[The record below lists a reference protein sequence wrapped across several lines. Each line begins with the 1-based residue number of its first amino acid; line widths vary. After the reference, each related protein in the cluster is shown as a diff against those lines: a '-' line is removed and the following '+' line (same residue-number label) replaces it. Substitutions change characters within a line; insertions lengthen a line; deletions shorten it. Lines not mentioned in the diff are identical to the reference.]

1 MKYVNKF
8 KLAFYG
14 VLLTVLGASSCTKG
28 LDYENTGA
36 INPKNVWTDSVLIKA
51 YLNDIYGGLMPNWP
65 LGSGAGADEGING
78 SGGNL
83 GSFQQGIVDVATN
96 FTRLDYTY
104 IDKANY
110 FMDQLADLPETVIS
124 GSTKSRLIGEA
135 KFWRAWKYWDMV
147 SSIGGVPLILHTQD
161 GSDINSLRVPRSK
174 TSECVA
180 QIIKDLDEAA
190 VSLPPNYSGADYG
203 RINRAAALGL
213 KARILLWYASPL
225 FNATNDQ
232 VRWTNAYNAA
242 KAAIQAADA
251 GGFGLF
257 ENYRLIWYSRNKEQI
272 MTKQYYYPDNYMNFA
287 PIRPISFTN
296 GSTNNDQPILPLLIA
311 YPKRDGSPMQFDQNQ
326 LSDPAY
332 NKQFLTDFYTNRDD
346 RFYATIWCGGT
357 VYPTPDINVLG
368 MTAPR
373 SRTYWQAWTWKPTA
387 TPNTVLPARDVNM
400 FSGISPLVQNGDEN
414 GVTGF
419 FQRKGLD
426 TLLDRNALV
435 GVAANAKS
443 WFSPMRYAEL
453 LLNLAET
460 ANETGRS
467 NEALNALYAIRK
479 RAGIAPGAATNY
491 GISAIGQGDIRNA
504 IINERQVELA
514 FEGFR
519 YSDLRRWKR
528 YDILNTQNTR
538 KGLLLMLNKGE
549 ALPGNTDN
557 IMNAAVRAKFSAVL
571 IQNLDKTGSTNQ
583 SYKLSLNHWFNS
595 LNPAQ
600 ISIEPDQLPQNKEW
614 GGTFDPLQ

>member
-1 MKYVNKF
+1 MKYLNQF
-8 KLAFYG
+8 K
-14 VLLTVLGASSCTKG
+14 TVLYLVLIAAVGGSSCTKG

-51 YLNDIYGGLMPNWP
+51 YLNDVYGGLMPGWQ
-65 LGSGAGADEGING
+65 LGSGANADEGING

-96 FTRLDYTY
+96 FTNLDYTY

-110 FMDQLADLPETVIS
+110 FMDQLVDVPESVIS
-124 GSTKSRLIGEA
+124 TTTKNRLVGEA

-147 SSIGGVPLILHTQD
+147 RSIGGVPLILHTQN
-161 GSDINSLRVPRSK
+161 GSDINSLKVPRSK
-174 TSECVA
+174 TSECIA
-180 QIIKDLDEAA
+180 QIIKDLDESAS
-190 VSLPPNYSGADYG
+190 VLPPNYSGVDYG

-213 KARILLWYASPL
+213 KARVLLWYASPL

-232 VRWTNAYNAA
+232 TRWTNAYNAA
-242 KAAIQAADA
+242 KAAVQAADA

-272 MTKQYYYPDNYMNFA
+272 MTRQYYYPDSYMNFA
-287 PIRPISFTN
+287 PIRPIAFTN

-311 YPKRDGSPMQFDQNQ
+311 YPKRDGSPIQFDQDQ
-326 LSDPAY
+326 LSNPAY

-357 VYPTPDINVLG
+357 VYPTPDVNVIG

-373 SRTYWQAWTWKPTA
+373 SRTYWQAWTWKDTA
-387 TPNTVLPARDVNM
+387 TPNTVLPARDNSL
-400 FSGISPLVQNGDEN
+400 FSGISPLIQNGDEN

-453 LLNLAET
+453 LLNLAES

-467 NEALNALYAIRK
+467 GEALNALYAIRK
-479 RAGIAPGAATNY
+479 RAGIAPGTATNY
-491 GISAIGQGDIRNA
+491 GVTATGQVDIRQA
-504 IINERQVELA
+504 IMNERQVELA

-519 YSDLRRWKR
+519 YNDLRRWKR
-528 YDILNTQNTR
+528 YDILNTQGTR
-538 KGLLLMLNKGE
+538 RGLLLMLNKGQ

-557 IMNAAVRAKFSAVL
+557 IMNAAVRTKFSAVV
-571 IQNLDKTGSTNQ
+571 IENLDKTASANQ
-583 SYKLSLNHWFNS
+583 FYKLSLKHWFNS

>member
-1 MKYVNKF
+1 MKYLNQF
-8 KLAFYG
+8 K
-14 VLLTVLGASSCTKG
+14 TVLYLVLIAAVGGSSCTKG

-51 YLNDIYGGLMPNWP
+51 YLNDVYGGLMPGWQ
-65 LGSGAGADEGING
+65 LGSGANADEGING

-96 FTRLDYTY
+96 FTNLDYTY

-110 FMDQLADLPETVIS
+110 FMDQLVDVPESVIS
-124 GSTKSRLIGEA
+124 TTTKNRLVGEA

-147 SSIGGVPLILHTQD
+147 RSIGGVPLILHTQN
-161 GSDINSLRVPRSK
+161 GSDINSLKVPRSK
-174 TSECVA
+174 TSECIA
-180 QIIKDLDEAA
+180 QIIKDLDESAS
-190 VSLPPNYSGADYG
+190 VLPPNYSGVDYG

-213 KARILLWYASPL
+213 KARVLLWYASPL

-232 VRWTNAYNAA
+232 ARWTNAYNAA
-242 KAAIQAADA
+242 KAAVQAADA

-272 MTKQYYYPDNYMNFA
+272 MTRQYYYPDSYMNFA
-287 PIRPISFTN
+287 PIRPIAFTN

-311 YPKRDGSPMQFDQNQ
+311 YPKRDGSPIQFDQDQ
-326 LSDPAY
+326 LSNPAY

-357 VYPTPDINVLG
+357 VYPTPDVNVIG

-373 SRTYWQAWTWKPTA
+373 SRTYWQAWTWKDTA
-387 TPNTVLPARDVNM
+387 TPSTVLPARDNSL
-400 FSGISPLVQNGDEN
+400 FSGISPLIQNGDEN

-453 LLNLAET
+453 LLNLAES

-467 NEALNALYAIRK
+467 GEALNALYAIRK
-479 RAGIAPGAATNY
+479 RAGIAPGTATDY
-491 GISAIGQGDIRNA
+491 GVTATGQVDIRQA
-504 IINERQVELA
+504 IMNERQVELA

-519 YSDLRRWKR
+519 YNDLRRWKR
-528 YDILNTQNTR
+528 YDILNTQ
-538 KGLLLMLNKGE
+538 
-549 ALPGNTDN
+549 
-557 IMNAAVRAKFSAVL
+557 
-571 IQNLDKTGSTNQ
+571 
-583 SYKLSLNHWFNS
+583 
-595 LNPAQ
+595 
-600 ISIEPDQLPQNKEW
+600 
-614 GGTFDPLQ
+614 GTE